1 MADNRIRLQK
11 YLSEAGVASRRKA
24 EEMIRSGL
32 VRVNGA
38 VAQIGDSVDPKKDT
52 VAVRGKVIKKQTNLR
67 YILLNKPR
75 GYVTTTDDE
84 LGRKCVLEL
93 VKDVKERIYPVG
105 RLDRVSEGALILTND
120 GAFANAMMHPSKHVP
135 KTYRVTVRPEAKSE
149 QIDIL
154 STGVEID
161 GRMTAP
167 AEVRVLQKEEG
178 RAVLEIVL
186 YEGRNRQIRKMCEA
200 VGLEVARLK
209 RTAVGSVKLGML
221 QTGQWRD
228 LTEDEVEKLFVAA
241 GAKKKGGKSR

>member
-1 MADNRIRLQK
+1 MADNKIRLQK
-11 YLSEAGVASRRKA
+11 FLSEAGVASRRKA

-32 VRVNGA
+32 VKVNGA

-52 VAVRGKVIKKQTNLR
+52 VVVSGKKIKKESNLR
-67 YILLNKPR
+67 YIFLNKPR

-120 GAFANAMMHPSKHVP
+120 GEFANAMMHPSKHVP
-135 KTYRVTVRPEAKSE
+135 KTYRVTVRSKVSGEKV
-149 QIDIL
+149 DIL
-154 STGVEID
+154 STGIEID

-167 AEVRVLQKEEG
+167 ADVRVIFNEEE
-178 RAVLEIVL
+178 RSVLEIVL

-200 VGLEVARLK
+200 VDLEVIRLK
-209 RTAVGSVKLGML
+209 RIAIGSVKLGML
-221 QTGQWRD
+221 QTGDWRD
-228 LTEDEVEKLFVAA
+228 LTPAEVESLYKSA
-241 GAKKKGGKSR
+241 GMRNGGASR

>member
-1 MADNRIRLQK
+1 MADNKIRLQK
-11 YLSEAGVASRRKA
+11 FLSEAGIASRRKA
-24 EEMIRSGL
+24 EEMIKNGS
-32 VRVNGA
+32 VKVNGKI
-38 VAQIGDSVDPKKDT
+38 AQIGDSVDAKKDVIT
-52 VAVRGKVIKKQTNLR
+52 VKGKKVIKQSSMR

-105 RLDRVSEGALILTND
+105 RLDRVSEGALIMTND

-135 KTYRVTVRPEAKSE
+135 KTYRVTVRPEPTSE

-161 GRMTAP
+161 GRMTSP
-167 AEVRVLQKEEG
+167 ADVYIISKEEG

-186 YEGRNRQIRKMCEA
+186 YEGRNRQIRRMCEA
-200 VGLEVARLK
+200 LNLEVARL
-209 RTAVGSVKLGML
+209 RRIAVGSVKLGML
-221 QTGQWRD
+221 PTGQWRD
-228 LTEDEVEKLFVAA
+228 LTPQEVESLFKAA
-241 GAKKKGGKSR
+241 GIKTGGGSK

>member
-11 YLSEAGVASRRKA
+11 FLSEAGIASRRKA
-24 EEMIRSGL
+24 EEMIK
-32 VRVNGA
+32 NGA
-38 VAQIGDSVDPKKDT
+38 VKVNGITAQIGDTVDPKKDT
-52 VAVRGKVIKKQTNLR
+52 VFVKGKKVIKQKTMR

-75 GYVTTTDDE
+75 GYVTTTDDD

-135 KTYRVTVRPEAKSE
+135 KTYRVTVRPEPTSE
-149 QIDIL
+149 QVDIL

-161 GRMTAP
+161 GRLTAP
-167 AEVRVLQKEEG
+167 ADVYVISKEEG

-186 YEGRNRQIRKMCEA
+186 YEGRNRQIRRMCEA
-200 VGLEVARLK
+200 LNLEVARL
-209 RTAVGSVKLGML
+209 RRVAVGPIKLGML
-221 QTGQWRD
+221 PTGQWRD
-228 LTEDEVEKLFVAA
+228 LTEDEVNALFKAA
-241 GAKKKGGKSR
+241 GMKVSGGSK

>member
-1 MADNRIRLQK
+1 MADNKIRLQK
-11 YLSEAGVASRRKA
+11 FLSEAGVASRRKA
-24 EEMIRSGL
+24 EEMIRNGS
-32 VRVNGA
+32 VKVNGV

-52 VAVRGKVIKKQTNLR
+52 VVVKGRKIKKEGSLR

-75 GYVTTTDDE
+75 GYVTTTDDD

-105 RLDRVSEGALILTND
+105 RLDRVSEGALIMTND

-135 KTYRVTVRPEAKSE
+135 KTYRVTVRPEATAE
-149 QIDIL
+149 QVDIL
-154 STGVEID
+154 STGIEID

-167 AEVRVLQKEEG
+167 ADVHVISKEEG

-200 VGLEVARLK
+200 LDLEVARL
-209 RTAVGSVKLGML
+209 RRIAVGPVKLGML
-221 QTGQWRD
+221 QTGEWRD
-228 LTEDEVEKLFVAA
+228 LTAQEIESLFKAA
-241 GAKKKGGKSR
+241 GMKTGGGSK

>member
-1 MADNRIRLQK
+1 MADNKIRLQK
-11 YLSEAGVASRRKA
+11 FLSEAGVASRRKA
-24 EEMIRSGL
+24 EEMIRNGSIK
-32 VRVNGA
+32 VNGV

-52 VAVRGKVIKKQTNLR
+52 VLVKGKKVTKKKTMR

-105 RLDRVSEGALILTND
+105 RLDRVSEGALVLTND

-135 KTYRVTVRPEAKSE
+135 KTYRVTVRPGITQE
-149 QIDIL
+149 QVDIL

-167 AEVRVLQKEEG
+167 ADVYVISKEEG

-186 YEGRNRQIRKMCEA
+186 YEGRNRQIRRMCEA
-200 VGLEVARLK
+200 LNLEVARLK

-221 QTGQWRD
+221 QTGEWRD
-228 LTEDEVEKLFVAA
+228 LTPQEVEGLFKSA
-241 GAKKKGGKSR
+241 GLKGSSK